1 MSIDSIL
8 AALKNL
14 RMLVI
19 GDIMLDHYVWGD
31 VNRISP
37 EAPVP
42 VVHVNRETYTPG
54 GAANVAINAAALGM
68 ATSLIGVIGSD
79 DAGVTL
85 QKLLEKHH
93 VCAQGSLLSADAAT
107 IIKTRVM
114 ARNQQLCRI
123 DRESPAHRYARLDAG
138 EMSEAI
144 QAADVIILS
153 DYAKGV
159 FSQELLDAIIGLS
172 SRHNKLLAMDPKP
185 SRMLDFKN
193 IGLITP
199 NRQEALLLAGLPEPG
214 QGEEYPLEKICATID
229 RKFSPRLLVVTLGA
243 DGMAVCRKGKVEDVL
258 PTRAQEVFDVSGA
271 GDTVIATLSAAL
283 AAGAEPREAAQFAN
297 HAAGIVVSKM
307 GTAHITPEEMR
318 ASL

>member
-85 QKLLEKHH
+85 QKLLEK
-93 VCAQGSLLSADAAT
+93 Q
-107 IIKTRVM
+107 
-114 ARNQQLCRI
+114 N
-123 DRESPAHRYARLDAG
+123 
-138 EMSEAI
+138 
-144 QAADVIILS
+144 
-153 DYAKGV
+153 
-159 FSQELLDAIIGLS
+159 
-172 SRHNKLLAMDPKP
+172 LAMK
-185 SRMLDFKN
+185 
-193 IGLITP
+193 
-199 NRQEALLLAGLPEPG
+199 
-214 QGEEYPLEKICATID
+214 
-229 RKFSPRLLVVTLGA
+229 
-243 DGMAVCRKGKVEDVL
+243 
-258 PTRAQEVFDVSGA
+258 
-271 GDTVIATLSAAL
+271 
-283 AAGAEPREAAQFAN
+283 
-297 HAAGIVVSKM
+297 
-307 GTAHITPEEMR
+307 
-318 ASL
+318 